1 MNRMKIIGMSLGKLM
16 LGGVILFSLLGCL
29 WSGKLIET
37 SAVSSFYVA
46 VGHDDAGQTILTLE
60 GLVNASAM
68 GVADIQVRPEGE
80 ALNVL
85 VYTKLAG
92 SRRTGTL
99 SHRLTVPNKV
109 TAVTFGADKTVI
121 WTRQQGVNAD
131 FIR

>member
-1 MNRMKIIGMSLGKLM
+1 MVFEQVKTVMGTVAVCFLA
-16 LGGVILFSLLGCL
+16 GCL
-29 WSGKLIET
+29 GHGKLIET

-46 VGHDDAGQTILTLE
+46 VAYDDAGQTILTLA

-92 SRRTGTL
+92 SRRTGNIN
-99 SHRLTVPNKV
+99 HRLIVPNEV

-121 WTRQQGVNAD
+121 WTRQQGVNAG